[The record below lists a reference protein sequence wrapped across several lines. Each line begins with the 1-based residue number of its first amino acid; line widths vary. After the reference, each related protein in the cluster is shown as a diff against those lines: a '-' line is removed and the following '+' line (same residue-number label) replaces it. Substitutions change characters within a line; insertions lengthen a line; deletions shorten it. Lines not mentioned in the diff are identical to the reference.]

1 MYERE
6 KKKINEFLR
15 FGLVWFGFGGGVCW
29 DFFFPPFWRTHYIQ
43 TGKVES
49 GEEGVF
55 CCAVFRSVSV
65 GKCVLS
71 WDFGGKVVLGSHGCL
86 LCFIFIQAEEKKL

>member
-29 DFFFPPFWRTHYIQ
+29 DFFFPPFLRTHYIQ
-43 TGKVES
+43 TGKVE
-49 GEEGVF
+49 
-55 CCAVFRSVSV
+55 
-65 GKCVLS
+65 K
-71 WDFGGKVVLGSHGCL
+71 
-86 LCFIFIQAEEKKL
+86 